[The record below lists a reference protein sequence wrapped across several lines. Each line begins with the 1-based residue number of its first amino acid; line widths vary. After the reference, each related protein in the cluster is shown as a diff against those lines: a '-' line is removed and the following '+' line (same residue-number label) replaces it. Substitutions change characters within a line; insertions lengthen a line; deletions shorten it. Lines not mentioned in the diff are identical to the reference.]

1 MYWASVVLNEAFN
14 HAEIQWGLSTC
25 LNAPLIHILGIHRYI
40 HILFWKQTQEQG
52 TDNIKEEDAEGLSAI
67 VYDKY
72 IDILFNCFI

>member
-1 MYWASVVLNEAFN
+1 MYWASLVLNEAFN
-14 HAEIQWGLSTC
+14 HTEIQRGLSTC
-25 LNAPLIHILGIHRYI
+25 LNAPLIHILDVRRYI

-72 IDILFNCFI
+72 IDILFNCLI